1 MTKETLIA
9 LADEL
14 STEELDSLIQALYH
28 IKQSRIE
35 QPPDGD
41 WDEAELDALLTSDPK
56 DGAWIVANNPSI
68 GAWSDMTGDTLEW
81 SIQLR
86 KHLEGRTHER
96 D

>member
-9 LADEL
+9 LADKL
-14 STEELDSLIQALYH
+14 STEELDSLIHELYH
-28 IKQSRIE
+28 LKQSRIE
-35 QPPDGD
+35 KAPISD

-86 KHLEGRTHER
+86 KRLEGRIHER